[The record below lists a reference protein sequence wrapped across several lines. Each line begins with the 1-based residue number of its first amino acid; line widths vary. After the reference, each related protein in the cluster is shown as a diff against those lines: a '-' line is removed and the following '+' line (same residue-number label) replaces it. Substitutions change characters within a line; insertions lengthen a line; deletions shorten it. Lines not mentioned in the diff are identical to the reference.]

1 MICHRCQATIP
12 QEKLRCQKC
21 NAYQFSTIP
30 SEKEKKGDGIT
41 VLLSELETA
50 EVKRIKTGPWDYC
63 FGGDGIPLSSVT
75 LIGGM
80 PGAGKS
86 TLALQVSDCFCDTT
100 GREVLYIAS
109 EQTPAELKAYAIR
122 LQAKHLDKIRV
133 LSTLT
138 GDEGVGQMNEIL
150 DRYKPVAIMLDSLSG
165 FTDDSNGQV
174 QTCKILKVFACRC
187 NCPVIV
193 IDHITK
199 ADDFAGLMK
208 LQHEVDILISIY
220 IEEGGE
226 RTMQTLKSRFGPSYI
241 QTALKMTETGLIED
255 IERQATI
262 KENHTHTVSNNEEE
276 DE

>member
-1 MICHRCQATIP
+1 MICYRCSATIP
-12 QEKLRCQKC
+12 QDKLRCPKC
-21 NAYQFSTIP
+21 NGYQFSAID
-30 SEKEKKGDGIT
+30 SIKKEKRGDGVT
-41 VLLSELETA
+41 VLLSELED
-50 EVKRIKTGPWDYC
+50 VPIKRIRTGPWDYC

-86 TLALQVSDCFCDTT
+86 TLSIQISDCFADTT

-109 EQTPAELKAYAIR
+109 EQTPSELKSYATR
-122 LQAKHLDKIRV
+122 LQVKHMNKIRI

-165 FTDDSNGQV
+165 FTEDSNSQV
-174 QTCKILKVFACRC
+174 QVCKILKVFACRC
-187 NCPVIV
+187 DCPVLV

-208 LQHEVDILISIY
+208 LQHEVDILLSIY
-220 IEEGGE
+220 VEESGA

-241 QTALKMTETGLIED
+241 QTALTMTEFGLIED
-255 IERQATI
+255 VKRQSEIRET
-262 KENHTHTVSNNEEE
+262 HTHAATDNEESE
-276 DE
+276 